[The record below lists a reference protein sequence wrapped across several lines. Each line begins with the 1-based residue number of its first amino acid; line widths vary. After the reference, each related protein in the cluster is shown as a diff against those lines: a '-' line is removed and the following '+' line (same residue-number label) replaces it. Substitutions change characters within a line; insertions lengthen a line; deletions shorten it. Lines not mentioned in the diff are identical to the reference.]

1 MELYCFGS
9 IVVQGMSVLQEQD
22 ILSSKNLSIL
32 ASVLMIGIG
41 GNYAFGGYIPFF
53 NYNIPCIAFASILGI
68 ILNLILI
75 KKDKA

>member
-1 MELYCFGS
+1 M
-9 IVVQGMSVLQEQD
+9 
-22 ILSSKNLSIL
+22 SIL